1 MAGRP
6 GRPSIDAFLILKPLP
21 YNKCLRVRHK
31 HPPQKRAIN
40 MQVWLGYARVF
51 NLRIRMWH
59 KVVSVIKLNNP
70 FFCLNN
76 KNSFFFEKH
85 LKKMH
90 NLKLKN
96 SRQSMT
102 NFLFG
107 FVFQYNCRISTTPH
121 ERQTISQLAPVPPD
135 TDGQL
140 QLQRQTT
147 RVRVRIL
154 CLLTD
159 IDIISKL

>member
-1 MAGRP
+1 
-6 GRPSIDAFLILKPLP
+6 
-21 YNKCLRVRHK
+21 
-31 HPPQKRAIN
+31 
-40 MQVWLGYARVF
+40 MQVWLGYVWVF

-70 FFCLNN
+70 FFVCLNN
-76 KNSFFFEKH
+76 KNNFFEKRQ
-85 LKKMH
+85 KKMH

-107 FVFQYNCRISTTPH
+107 FFFQYNCRISTTPD

-135 TDGQL
+135 TDGRTATATTPNNP
-140 QLQRQTT
+140 RQSQNFMSTYWYWYNIKIIEFWNANKGCVNLCWLRLT
-147 RVRVRIL
+147 RAF
-154 CLLTD
+154 
-159 IDIISKL
+159 SPP